1 MPTSPRLRGSLAWE
15 ELDDGAVELSVP
27 AVRMRM
33 ATLVITIVLIVLVLG
48 ATAVGF
54 LITMDLSGVDVR
66 RSLVVLVG
74 GSLGIV
80 ASIALLLVM
89 RARRQLWRIRI
100 DAQTLSISSDRSD
113 WSWPL
118 AELRLVRLRRH
129 TDYACLVV
137 VGPTTRVSLL
147 ASIGL
152 AADPRDTKAA
162 FLPEFSAD
170 VQKRLRSA
178 GLVER
183 RSPKSPDLTDWRRPG
198 GGNSP
203 DAQSS
208 KTSPK
213 PR

>member
-15 ELDDGAVELSVP
+15 EVDDGGVELSVP

-74 GSLGIV
+74 GSLGII
-80 ASIALLLVM
+80 ASITLLLVM

-100 DAQTLSISSDRSD
+100 DAQTLSISSDRSH

-118 AELRLVRLRRH
+118 AELHLVRLRRH
-129 TDYACLVV
+129 TDYARFVV
-137 VGPTTRVSLL
+137 VGPTNRVSLL

-170 VQKRLRSA
+170 IQKRLRRA

-183 RSPKSPDLTDWRRPG
+183 RSPKAPDLTDWRRQTG
-198 GGNSP
+198 A
-203 DAQSS
+203 DAPPAQPS
-208 KTSPK
+208 KTSPN

>member
-1 MPTSPRLRGSLAWE
+1 
-15 ELDDGAVELSVP
+15 
-27 AVRMRM
+27 M

-100 DAQTLSISSDRSD
+100 DAQTLSISSDRSH
-113 WSWPL
+113 WSWAL
-118 AELRLVRLRRH
+118 AELHLVRLRRH
-129 TDYACLVV
+129 TDYARLVV

-208 KTSPK
+208 KTSPN